1 MQEKYGFVYIW
12 YDRKH
17 KRYYIGAHWGT
28 EDDGYICSSKWMK
41 QAYRKR
47 LQDFKRRIL
56 ARIYTNKKDT
66 FMTEHKWLQMIKKEE
81 LKKKYYNI
89 MNSSSLY
96 WLDDEI
102 KVIQAS
108 KKISEK
114 LKEFYKNNPDKTRL
128 GKKSSLDTRQKQS
141 KSAKGKAGTN
151 KGKKFD
157 KSWKNNMSETRK
169 QYLKENPYS
178 QESREQRSKTIMN
191 SKWMKNIQL
200 NVCKQ
205 VKPFEIEEYLNN
217 NWILGRLK
225 RK

>member
-1 MQEKYGFVYIW
+1 
-12 YDRKH
+12 
-17 KRYYIGAHWGT
+17 
-28 EDDGYICSSKWMK
+28 
-41 QAYRKR
+41 
-47 LQDFKRRIL
+47 
-56 ARIYTNKKDT
+56 
-66 FMTEHKWLQMIKKEE
+66 
-81 LKKKYYNI
+81 

-96 WLDDEI
+96 WLGDEGKKLKSNI
-102 KVIQAS
+102 
-108 KKISEK
+108 KISNG
-114 LKEFYKNNPDKTRL
+114 LKEYYENNPDKKEELCKRRL
-128 GKKSSLDTRQKQS
+128 GKKSSLETRQKQS
-141 KSAKGKAGTN
+141 KSAKGKSGTN

-157 KSWKNNMSETRK
+157 ENWKNNMSETRK

-178 QESREQRSKTIMN
+178 QESREKRSKTITN